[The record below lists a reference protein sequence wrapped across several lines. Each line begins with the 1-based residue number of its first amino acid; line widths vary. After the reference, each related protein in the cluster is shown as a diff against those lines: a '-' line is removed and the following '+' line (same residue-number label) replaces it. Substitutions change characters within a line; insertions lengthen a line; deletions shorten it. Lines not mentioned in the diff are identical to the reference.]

1 MVESSISLSFFFFF
15 VWRQKR
21 TREYLFLDS
30 SSRKH
35 NWLVPSEFPAQSGL
49 PDQFLLCEERSL
61 SEEQQG
67 TGGKCWD
74 VQHWLQED
82 RIFIFNTNANCRPES
97 DIECSSLSQA
107 SMLCHGGV
115 LQVG

>member
-1 MVESSISLSFFFFF
+1 MLESNEISSILGIINSHGGEQYLSFFFFFF
-15 VWRQKR
+15 VWRQRR

-35 NWLVPSEFPAQSGL
+35 NWLMRSEFPAQSGL

-67 TGGKCWD
+67 TGGKC
-74 VQHWLQED
+74 
-82 RIFIFNTNANCRPES
+82 
-97 DIECSSLSQA
+97 
-107 SMLCHGGV
+107 
-115 LQVG
+115 